1 MRSSNGVLKRAAK
14 VLQRSLSCSRSD
26 HLGSSLP
33 GRSLEVQEEV
43 KEGQFA
49 VVAVWDEQRRRF
61 LVSLRCL
68 SHPVFLRLLELAEE
82 EFGFRHEGAI
92 AIPCRPS
99 ELERIIREL
108 PRFPRFYSALT
119 PSRDPLLLSNMGPTA
134 DQEEEK
140 ETEMGGG
147 AGGAVAE
154 ALLQVVAEVSTLPE
168 SRGPLRQM
176 CCDLARR
183 VKLLAPLF
191 DELRDDAG
199 SLGPAELRGLESLC
213 AALVGAKETLR
224 SVNDGSR
231 LYQVTAIA
239 SKLQLPCPLLLV
251 NCDYVE
257 FVVILWY
264 SIELVHA
271 QLHRAKES
279 MDLHD
284 LQLSRDLN
292 RALNEDHC
300 DPTILK
306 SISEK
311 LQLKNKND
319 IVKESVAL
327 HEMVISSVGEPD
339 VSVEEMS
346 SLLKKL
352 RDCALLE
359 DPTSASIERKTSFAK
374 HRSPVIPDDF
384 RCPLSLELMKD
395 PVIVST
401 GQNWL
406 DNGHKTC
413 PKTQQNLS
421 HTAVTPN
428 FVLKSLIAQ
437 WCDANGIELPKKQGG
452 HQDRNPG
459 NNFDINH
466 DGINKLLQKL
476 ANGNQEARRAAAGEL
491 RLLAKRNA
499 DNRISIAEA
508 GAIPLLKQLLSSP
521 DPRTQEHAV
530 TALLNLSINND
541 NKGIIVKE
549 KAIPMIVKVLESESM
564 EARENAAATLFSL
577 SAVDQNKV
585 LIGEAGAI
593 PALISLLCQGSPRGK
608 KDAAI
613 AIFNLCLYPGNKV
626 VALRAGIVV
635 HLMTMLVDPGASLV
649 DEALAILAILA
660 SIQEGKVAIA
670 LSDPTPVLLKL
681 IKTGSAQVRENAVA
695 LLFSLCSGVEENLK
709 AAKEGGA
716 EEVLKELAETGTE
729 RAKRKAGSL
738 LGFIC
743 QAAEASVSDS
753 TKT

>member
-1 MRSSNGVLKRAAK
+1 
-14 VLQRSLSCSRSD
+14 
-26 HLGSSLP
+26 
-33 GRSLEVQEEV
+33 
-43 KEGQFA
+43 
-49 VVAVWDEQRRRF
+49 
-61 LVSLRCL
+61 
-68 SHPVFLRLLELAEE
+68 
-82 EFGFRHEGAI
+82 
-92 AIPCRPS
+92 
-99 ELERIIREL
+99 
-108 PRFPRFYSALT
+108 
-119 PSRDPLLLSNMGPTA
+119 MGPTA
-134 DQEEEK
+134 AQEKEEEEEK
-140 ETEMGGG
+140 ETEMSGG

-154 ALLQVVAEVSTLPE
+154 TLLQVVAEVSALPE

-191 DELRDDAG
+191 DELRDDAV
-199 SLGPAELRGLESLC
+199 SLGPAELRGLESLY

-231 LYQVTAIA
+231 LYQVLRPQKFQRLFLKAT
-239 SKLQLPCPLLLV
+239 
-251 NCDYVE
+251 E
-257 FVVILWY
+257 
-264 SIELVHA
+264 SIEEALGEISLDKLNVSDEVKEQIELLHA

-279 MDLHD
+279 MDLRD

-292 RALNEDHC
+292 RALNEGHC

-306 SISEK
+306 RISEK

-319 IVKESVAL
+319 IMKESVAL

-352 RDCALLE
+352 KDCSLLE

-401 GQNWL
+401 GQTYERSYIQKWL
-406 DNGHKTC
+406 DSGHKTC
-413 PKTQQNLS
+413 PKTQQYLS

-437 WCDANGIELPKKQGG
+437 WCDANGIELPKTQGG
-452 HQDRNPG
+452 HPDRKPA
-459 NNFDINH
+459 NNSDISR
-466 DGINKLLQKL
+466 DGINILLQKL
-476 ANGNQEARRAAAGEL
+476 ANGNQEAQRAAAGEL

-530 TALLNLSINND
+530 TALLNLSINSD

-549 KAIPMIVKVLESESM
+549 KAIPEIVKVLESESM

-577 SAVDQNKV
+577 STVDQNKA

-608 KDAAI
+608 KDAAT

-626 VALRAGIVV
+626 VALQAGIVV
-635 HLMTMLVDPGASLV
+635 HLMTMLDDPGASLV
-649 DEALAILAILA
+649 DEALAVLAILA

-670 LSDPTPVLLKL
+670 HSDPTPVLLKL
-681 IKTGSAQVRENAVA
+681 MKTGSAQVRENAAA
-695 LLFSLCSGVEENLK
+695 LLFSLCSGVEENLE

-716 EEVLKELAETGTE
+716 EEVLKELVETGTE

-738 LGFIC
+738 LGLMC

-753 TKT
+753 AKT